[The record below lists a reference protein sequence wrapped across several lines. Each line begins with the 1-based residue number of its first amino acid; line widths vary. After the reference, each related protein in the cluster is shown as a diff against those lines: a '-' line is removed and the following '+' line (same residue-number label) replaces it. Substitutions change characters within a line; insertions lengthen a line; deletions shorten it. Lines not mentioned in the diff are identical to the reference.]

1 MNLNTAIARIVRVN
15 EMMKKF
21 DHALSAVA
29 VYIGREIFGNAQI
42 VTIQRKTKLD
52 MFLTTRRV

>member
-1 MNLNTAIARIVRVN
+1 M
-15 EMMKKF
+15 MMKKF